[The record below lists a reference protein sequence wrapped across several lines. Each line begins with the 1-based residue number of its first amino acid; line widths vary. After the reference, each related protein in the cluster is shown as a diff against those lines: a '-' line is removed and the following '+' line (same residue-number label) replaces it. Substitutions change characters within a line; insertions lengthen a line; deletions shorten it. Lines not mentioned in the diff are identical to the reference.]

1 MLETVTNPA
10 GAGRLPDLAVAAT
23 EYADLTRRKRELE
36 RQLNFVKEDLTR
48 RETVLAEKLA
58 EAGLQQLKTDDG
70 TVIYR
75 NEALFA
81 SLVKDKDGENAGAV
95 TALRGHGLGWLVKET
110 VNANTLRSWV
120 KEQEQNGEGL
130 PAELRPWLK
139 VTRQQRVGVRVG

>member
-1 MLETVTNPA
+1 MLETVTNSA

-81 SLVKDKDGENAGAV
+81 SLVKDEDGEHAGAV

-120 KEQEQNGEGL
+120 KEQEQSGEGL

-139 VTRQQRVGVRVG
+139 VTRQPRVGVRVS